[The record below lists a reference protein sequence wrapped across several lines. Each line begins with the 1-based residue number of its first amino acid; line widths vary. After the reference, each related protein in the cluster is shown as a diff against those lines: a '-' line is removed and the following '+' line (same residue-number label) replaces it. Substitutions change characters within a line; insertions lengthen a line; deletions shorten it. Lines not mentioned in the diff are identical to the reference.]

1 MMMNRKSY
9 RNKMSVRILLTV
21 IVGMLMVSLLVT
33 ATMVKMSKDIFVDT
47 YGQSQEQVFEQI
59 GNNLNEFHENLMKI
73 ASEVEG
79 SWAFRLYFGHNEEL
93 DDVTSFQ
100 TVYQMQADLKQA
112 IPTNI
117 DDVNVMILNK
127 DGVSYIN
134 RQESITESKEEILNS
149 VLTED
154 TLREPERMHYHFLDN
169 GYSATTKESGVLVAS
184 RALRMQGGEE
194 PFAVIYIT
202 IKEHDFQDFF
212 RYFTSDNT
220 DFYLTGREGTIL
232 AGNKGEYLGKNMNE
246 SPLKEIPAALAGE
259 SQVQRNRSGL
269 LTVLRTDMPYF
280 EGRIYGV
287 IDNSK
292 ALANQYHVV
301 DIIVICLSGAA
312 LVLLVIFF
320 IVRQTTLPLSRM
332 AEKMKKAEN
341 VHFEERIEVT
351 GAEEVRTLA
360 LAYNSMLDDLDS
372 YIDKLLE
379 TQKEKRRAEIRA
391 LQMQINP
398 HYIYNTLASIKWL
411 IWQGDTEKST
421 RTLDA
426 FIALLR
432 NTISNTDEFIPIS
445 QEMENLR
452 NYVLINNTRYGDQVQ
467 VEFFVA
473 EGCEDYLIP
482 KLILQPFIENAFFHG
497 FPSGRQGS
505 IQVLAGQKK
514 ENIKIEIADDG
525 IGMTQER
532 LSGLLRKD
540 DQRNKKEEHFS
551 GIGINNVD
559 DRLKLLYGME
569 YGVSITSTEGEGT
582 TVTIL
587 LPVRRK
593 EQNF

>member
-1 MMMNRKSY
+1 M
-9 RNKMSVRILLTV
+9 
-21 IVGMLMVSLLVT
+21 
-33 ATMVKMSKDIFVDT
+33 
-47 YGQSQEQVFEQI
+47 
-59 GNNLNEFHENLMKI
+59 
-73 ASEVEG
+73 
-79 SWAFRLYFGHNEEL
+79 
-93 DDVTSFQ
+93 
-100 TVYQMQADLKQA
+100 
-112 IPTNI
+112 
-117 DDVNVMILNK
+117 
-127 DGVSYIN
+127 
-134 RQESITESKEEILNS
+134 
-149 VLTED
+149 
-154 TLREPERMHYHFLDN
+154 
-169 GYSATTKESGVLVAS
+169 
-184 RALRMQGGEE
+184 
-194 PFAVIYIT
+194 
-202 IKEHDFQDFF
+202 
-212 RYFTSDNT
+212 
-220 DFYLTGREGTIL
+220 
-232 AGNKGEYLGKNMNE
+232 
-246 SPLKEIPAALAGE
+246 
-259 SQVQRNRSGL
+259 
-269 LTVLRTDMPYF
+269 
-280 EGRIYGV
+280 
-287 IDNSK
+287 
-292 ALANQYHVV
+292 
-301 DIIVICLSGAA
+301 
-312 LVLLVIFF
+312 VLLVIFL

-360 LAYNSMLDDLDS
+360 LAYNSMLDDLDG
-372 YIDKLLE
+372 YIEKLLE
-379 TQKEKRRAEIRA
+379 IQKEKRRAEIRA

-452 NYVLINNTRYGDQVQ
+452 NYVLINNTRYGDQVH

-497 FPSGRQGS
+497 FPSGRQGN
-505 IQVLAGQKK
+505 IQVLVGQKR

-525 IGMTQER
+525 IGMTEER

-540 DQRNKKEEHFS
+540 TQKNKKEEHFS

-587 LPVRRK
+587 LPVRQK
-593 EQNF
+593 V

>member
-1 MMMNRKSY
+1 MEKKSY

-21 IVGMLMVSLLVT
+21 IAGMLMVSLLVI

-73 ASEVEG
+73 AAEVEG
-79 SWAFRLYFGHNEEL
+79 SWAFRLYFGHNDEL

-112 IPTNI
+112 IPSNI

-149 VLTED
+149 SLTED
-154 TLREPERMHYHFLDN
+154 TLKEPGRMHYHFLDS

-202 IKEHDFQDFF
+202 IKESDFQDFF
-212 RYFTSDNT
+212 KYFTSDNT

-232 AGNKGEYLGKNMNE
+232 AANRSEYLGKDRDA
-246 SPLKEIPAALAGE
+246 SPLKEVSVTQEE
-259 SQVQRNRSGL
+259 SQVQRSRSGL
-269 LTVLRTDMPYF
+269 LTVLCTEMPYF
-280 EGRIYGV
+280 EGRIYGI

-351 GAEEVRTLA
+351 GTEEVRTLA

-379 TQKEKRRAEIRA
+379 IQQEKRRAEIRA

-497 FPSGRQGS
+497 FPSGRQGN
-505 IQVLAGQKK
+505 IQVLVGQKK

-525 IGMTQER
+525 IGMTEER

-540 DQRNKKEEHFS
+540 NQRNKKEEHFS

-569 YGVSITSTEGEGT
+569 YGVSITSAEGEGT

-587 LPVRRK
+587 LPVRSK
-593 EQNF
+593 EQNS